1 MTSPNRISMAKAIG
15 GKWLLYIPP
24 YAWLL
29 PLWFSGS
36 LLSTR
41 NISNW
46 NEFLLVGAINIL
58 SLTACASLFLL
69 FRTTLWKR
77 SALAPQKFTP
87 VSLVVLGGVL
97 LGALKAVV
105 TVYLTFLWLNTDAH
119 DLGGRILA
127 SSSLGIIVMIVV
139 PVTMSQLELY
149 RAQRQELI
157 ANIVQRELSLSPQK
171 VQSNQDLLNEFVST
185 SIATL
190 EQAKQNPQ
198 SLPAILD
205 HIRLNQVRP
214 LSHQIWSRE
223 QGQIPDFTLVNL
235 LSVSLIELRF
245 SLLPVIIGYT
255 LLMGPSQL
263 SEYGF
268 NAGVTALGIQA
279 ILIALILGFT
289 NMIPSSGMV
298 WGLVKFIAAN
308 LLTTAAI
315 AISTTALFGPIPHY
329 LPAQATLGALQ
340 VLLTLTLFTS
350 VFSLTRKTHR
360 AVEQDLLKLSPNLG
374 INEVKRAQQARA
386 DRELAQLLHSQV
398 QNLLLAKSVEI
409 TQLLDSHR
417 SLESE
422 EHVLEEHLSE
432 LESYLEGLTLPTQP
446 SGHGSIENVLAAW
459 SPVLDISVESSQS
472 VAESLSASEAELVAS
487 ILNEGIA
494 NALRHGL
501 ARAVQIHLNI
511 DQKHILVVIDD
522 DGVGPRHG
530 VAGLGTYLFLSIPES
545 TWELENSDALSGARL
560 CVEFARQN

>member
-1 MTSPNRISMAKAIG
+1 MTSPNRISLPEAIG

-41 NISNW
+41 NLNNW
-46 NEFLLVGAINIL
+46 NEVLLVAAINVL
-58 SLTACASLFLL
+58 SLAACAGLFLL

-97 LGALKAVV
+97 LGALKAGV
-105 TVYLTFLWLNTDAH
+105 TVYLSSLWLHTDAH
-119 DLGGRILA
+119 DLVGRIFA
-127 SSSLGIIVMIVV
+127 SASLGIIVMIVV
-139 PVTMSQLELY
+139 PVTLSQLELY

-157 ANIVQRELSLSPQK
+157 ASIVQRELTQSPQK

-198 SLPAILD
+198 SLPAVLD
-205 HIRLNQVRP
+205 HIRLNHVRP

-235 LSVSLIELRF
+235 LSVSMIELRF

-268 NAGVTALGIQA
+268 NAGVMALGVQA
-279 ILIALILGFT
+279 SLIALILGIT
-289 NMIPSSGMV
+289 NMIPSCGLT
-298 WGLVKFIAAN
+298 WGLVKFLSAN
-308 LLTTAAI
+308 ALTTTAI
-315 AISTTALFGPIPHY
+315 AVTTTAIFGPIPGF
-329 LPAQATLGALQ
+329 LPAQASLGALQ

-374 INEVKRAQQARA
+374 INEVKKAQQARA

-417 SLESE
+417 SLDGEKQ
-422 EHVLEEHLSE
+422 VLEEHLSE
-432 LESYLEGLTLPTQP
+432 LESYLEGLTSSSQQTSHRTIQ
-446 SGHGSIENVLAAW
+446 NVLATW
-459 SPVLDISVESSQS
+459 SPILNISIEYSQS
-472 VAESLSASEAELVAS
+472 VAESLCVSEAGLVAS

-501 ARAVQIHLNI
+501 ARAVKINLNI

-530 VAGLGTYLFLSIPES
+530 TAGLGTYLFLSIPDS
-545 TWELENSDALSGARL
+545 RWELTNSDALSGARL
-560 CVEFARQN
+560 SVEFTRQK